1 MSRPPFYCLQ
11 CIDIFQIL
19 FKLFSFDQPFCSY
32 PNNKPTVRVAGYL
45 SQLICPNSK
54 VGSRLFNRQIGLSQ
68 IGTACFS
75 ISSTPFCKS
84 QKKSNGRQLARP
96 LRETYSP
103 SYWHFPQPA
112 TEWLPLGSRPKRRIM
127 INEYG
132 SWPTNR
138 HSSSAHGIRLPH
150 LSFPPAGSWPG
161 LPARLS
167 IHETYPLLNMR
178 RSTPVCQGASGCLP
192 GRTFRLHLIPRFSSP
207 VLPQKSS
214 PTPLEGI
221 GPL

>member
-1 MSRPPFYCLQ
+1 MYCL
-11 CIDIFQIL
+11 FVAYTVL
-19 FKLFSFDQPFCSY
+19 FTLFHLKFPLITYLTSY
-32 PNNKPTVRVAGYL
+32 HWT
-45 SQLICPNSK
+45 
-54 VGSRLFNRQIGLSQ
+54 
-68 IGTACFS
+68 
-75 ISSTPFCKS
+75 FCKS

-178 RSTPVCQGASGCLP
+178 RSTPVCQ
-192 GRTFRLHLIPRFSSP
+192 RLMKCHHS
-207 VLPQKSS
+207 
-214 PTPLEGI
+214 
-221 GPL
+221 

>member
-1 MSRPPFYCLQ
+1 MVLYLKPFSLSRDASKTRMS
-11 CIDIFQIL
+11 L
-19 FKLFSFDQPFCSY
+19 FRRKVMLLLSNWDRMLFHLFISFLRKVKGTQ
-32 PNNKPTVRVAGYL
+32 RAAAG
-45 SQLICPNSK
+45 K
-54 VGSRLFNRQIGLSQ
+54 
-68 IGTACFS
+68 
-75 ISSTPFCKS
+75 
-84 QKKSNGRQLARP
+84 P

-221 GPL
+221 GLL